1 MPLILTP
8 ESKLDRRVRVTLW
21 ELRVT
26 AFWKAFVSVLPII
39 HLLKPFHIAGKLIN
53 NIFQKKEKK
62 KSIYKFIYI
71 LLN

>member
-8 ESKLDRRVRVTLW
+8 ESKLDRGVRVTLL

-39 HLLKPFHIAGKLIN
+39 RFLKPSHIAGKLIN
-53 NIFQKKEKK
+53 NIFQKKEKE
-62 KSIYKFIYI
+62 SIYKLIYI

>member
-8 ESKLDRRVRVTLW
+8 ESKLGRRVTLW

-39 HLLKPFHIAGKLIN
+39 HFLKSFHIAGKLIN
-53 NIFQKKEKK
+53 NIFQKTEK
-62 KSIYKFIYI
+62 KSI
-71 LLN
+71 

>member
-8 ESKLDRRVRVTLW
+8 ESKLDRGVRVTLL

-26 AFWKAFVSVLPII
+26 AFWKAFVSALPII
-39 HLLKPFHIAGKLIN
+39 RFLKPSHIAGKLIN
-53 NIFQKKEKK
+53 NIVQKKEKE
-62 KSIYKFIYI
+62 SIYKFIYI

>member
-8 ESKLDRRVRVTLW
+8 ESKLDHGVRVTLL
-21 ELRVT
+21 ELWVT

-39 HLLKPFHIAGKLIN
+39 RFLKPHIAGKLIN
-53 NIFQKKEKK
+53 NIFQKKENE
-62 KSIYKFIYI
+62 SIYKFIYI

>member
-62 KSIYKFIYI
+62 ID
-71 LLN
+71 L